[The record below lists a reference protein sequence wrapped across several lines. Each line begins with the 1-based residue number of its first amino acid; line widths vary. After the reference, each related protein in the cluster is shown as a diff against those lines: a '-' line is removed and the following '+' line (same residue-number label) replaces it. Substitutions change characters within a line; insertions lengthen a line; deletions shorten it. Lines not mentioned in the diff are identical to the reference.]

1 MTNCLTEICTF
12 AINLKEILIMKYRLC
27 FFIAFTLSI
36 IVIPARTYATG
47 FSQYEQYKQKS
58 FFYFQQ
64 KNYELAY
71 YCLYIADSVREI
83 EYQKQI
89 QNFQKQ
95 SLTPQKHVDNDNKS
109 NSELL
114 QSNKVVYGIF
124 IFILIDVLGLFFFM
138 HLQRK
143 RTYMHLVKKNV
154 DWAQTNALQTHIQID
169 KPVQQ
174 QIPTINQTDD
184 THKNTGTIN
193 YREYNLLLRF
203 MQLFKDE
210 KIHLKSDINI
220 QDVAVLLDTNKYTL
234 SKIINTYFH
243 KSFPSLVNEYRIKEA
258 INLLSNVEQSS
269 VYTLEAIGEQSGF
282 RSRQVFYLVFKRATG
297 VTPNDFRKMLSSRD
311 FREEYGDPLKIE
323 S

>member
-1 MTNCLTEICTF
+1 M
-12 AINLKEILIMKYRLC
+12 
-27 FFIAFTLSI
+27 
-36 IVIPARTYATG
+36 YAAG

-58 FFYFQQ
+58 LFYFQQ

-71 YCLYIADSVREI
+71 YYLYIADSIGLI
-83 EYQKQI
+83 EHQKQI
-89 QNFQKQ
+89 QIFQNQ
-95 SLTPQKHVDNDNKS
+95 SFTSQKHFDDENKSKS
-109 NSELL
+109 NSEPLKN
-114 QSNKVVYGIF
+114 NKVIYGIF

-154 DWAQTNALQTHIQID
+154 DWAQTNTLQTDIHVNQQI
-169 KPVQQ
+169 QQ
-174 QIPTINQTDD
+174 QTPQINPIDD
-184 THKNTGTIN
+184 THKNMGAIN

-203 MQLFKDE
+203 MQLLKDE
-210 KIHLKSDINI
+210 KIHLKTDITI
-220 QDVAVLLDTNKYTL
+220 QDVAILLDTNKYTL

-282 RSRQVFYLVFKRATG
+282 RSRQVFYMVFKRATG

-311 FREEYGDPLKIE
+311 FREEYGDPLKM
-323 S
+323 

>member
-1 MTNCLTEICTF
+1 MTH
-12 AINLKEILIMKYRLC
+12 KLC
-27 FFIAFTLSI
+27 FSIAFTLFI
-36 IVIPARTYATG
+36 IVIPAFMSASG
-47 FSQYEQYKQKS
+47 FSHYEQYKEKS
-58 FFYFQQ
+58 LFYFQQ

-71 YCLYIADSVREI
+71 YYLYIADSVEQI
-83 EYQKQI
+83 EHQKQI
-89 QNFQKQ
+89 QNIQKQ
-95 SLTPQKHVDNDNKS
+95 FLTPQKQFDDENKS
-109 NSELL
+109 NSEFLKG
-114 QSNKVVYGIF
+114 NKVIYGIF

-138 HLQRK
+138 YLQKK

-154 DWAQTNALQTHIQID
+154 DWAQTNTLQPNIQINQQ
-169 KPVQQ
+169 VQQ
-174 QIPTINQTDD
+174 QSPPINQTDD
-184 THKNTGTIN
+184 THKNTATIN

-234 SKIINTYFH
+234 SKIINAYFH

-258 INLLSNVEQSS
+258 INLLSNVEQAS

-282 RSRQVFYLVFKRATG
+282 RSRQVFYMVFKRATG

-311 FREEYGDPLKIE
+311 FREEYGDPFKN
-323 S
+323 